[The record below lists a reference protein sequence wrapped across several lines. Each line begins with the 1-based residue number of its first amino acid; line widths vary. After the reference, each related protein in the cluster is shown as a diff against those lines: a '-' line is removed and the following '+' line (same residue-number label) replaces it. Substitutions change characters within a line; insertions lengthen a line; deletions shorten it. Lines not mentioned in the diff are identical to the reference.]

1 MANFT
6 TYITEHGWNTLLS
19 KGFLKG
25 VTSFK
30 VGDETLIYGIDDGV
44 NSPAYYN
51 LPIVGN
57 REGSTLIPTCQLS
70 KRKPIPVEPLTDSE
84 IIGMDK
90 RVKMAFVSED
100 CNVPFEKNNVTVTV
114 NLEKWIDDLLA
125 LKSTDYVK
133 TASGAKINF
142 WDYIVGYLQEYDLT
156 TTTWKD
162 KERYTSNLDIRY
174 VLKSKEDYDK
184 YSIINPKYMMLDNT
198 SRKSFVNAQSKV
210 RFGSN
215 MLLGFN
221 TKMIDGI
228 NVYGTSSVLGLYPD
242 KWGYLVDGNFINA
255 GDFEEQV
262 KQTGLDVYKTIYP
275 SVVVDGVNYWLRD
288 DTDYRSVDGI
298 GYYVWGYKDKEGNP
312 VINGLTDKLKLF
324 MKANATEIETSVY
337 QYTLEF
343 KSELLSNTEFN
354 QAYQNKNIGGNL
366 TFVLKYNENTIS
378 SELYTIE

>member
-1 MANFT
+1 MANFK

-25 VTSFK
+25 ITSFK
-30 VGDETLIYGIDDGV
+30 VGDSTLIYGIDDGV
-44 NSPAYYN
+44 KDPAYFN

-57 REGSTLIPTCQLS
+57 REGTTLIPTCEFA
-70 KRKPIPVEPLTDSE
+70 KRKPIPVEPLTTSE
-84 IIGMDK
+84 IIGLD
-90 RVKMAFVSED
+90 RQVKMSFVSED
-100 CNVPFEKNNVTVTV
+100 CDVPFEMNNVTVTV
-114 NLEKWIDDLLA
+114 NLEKWIDNLLA

-133 TASGAKINF
+133 TASGAKIEF
-142 WDYIVGYLQEYDLT
+142 WDYIVGYLQEYDMAST
-156 TTTWKD
+156 SWVD

-174 VLKSKEDYDK
+174 VLKSQEDYDK
-184 YSIINPKYMMLDNT
+184 YGIINPKYMMLDNV

-221 TKMIDGI
+221 TKVLEGI

-242 KWGYLVDGNFINA
+242 KWGYLVDGIFQNA

-262 KQTGLDVYKTIYP
+262 KQSGLDVYKTVYP
-275 SVVVDGVNYWLRD
+275 TIVIDGVNYWLSD
-288 DTDYRSVDGI
+288 DTDYRTADGV
-298 GYYVWGYKDKEGNP
+298 GYYVWGYKNGEG
-312 VINGLTDKLKLF
+312 VMAIDALTDKLKLF

-337 QYTLEF
+337 QYTLDF
-343 KSELLSNTEFN
+343 KAELLSNQEFN
-354 QAYQNKNIGGNL
+354 QAYQNNNIGGNL

-378 SELYTIE
+378 SDLYTIE

>member
-1 MANFT
+1 
-6 TYITEHGWNTLLS
+6 
-19 KGFLKG
+19 
-25 VTSFK
+25 
-30 VGDETLIYGIDDGV
+30 
-44 NSPAYYN
+44 
-51 LPIVGN
+51 
-57 REGSTLIPTCQLS
+57 
-70 KRKPIPVEPLTDSE
+70 
-84 IIGMDK
+84 
-90 RVKMAFVSED
+90 
-100 CNVPFEKNNVTVTV
+100 
-114 NLEKWIDDLLA
+114 
-125 LKSTDYVK
+125 
-133 TASGAKINF
+133 
-142 WDYIVGYLQEYDLT
+142 
-156 TTTWKD
+156 
-162 KERYTSNLDIRY
+162 
-174 VLKSKEDYDK
+174 
-184 YSIINPKYMMLDNT
+184 MMLDNT

-262 KQTGLDVYKTIYP
+262 KQTGLDVYKTVYP
-275 SVVVDGVNYWLRD
+275 AVVVDGVNYWLKD